1 MKLTPPYESGPSV
14 TTTVA
19 TTRRQPTDQP
29 APPVA
34 LSLATAEPLQGF
46 VVSAVVAPP
55 GAPEWAGQLEDLG
68 FIAGEQVSLM
78 ARSKPDTD
86 PLVVR
91 IGLSTFALRRVEA
104 ACIHVTPAPS

>member
-1 MKLTPPYESGPSV
+1 MKLTPPYEAGPSV
-14 TTTVA
+14 AA
-19 TTRRQPTDQP
+19 TATDTRRQP
-29 APPVA
+29 A

-78 ARSKPDTD
+78 ARSKPGTD

-104 ACIHVTPAPS
+104 ACIHVTPARG

>member
-1 MKLTPPYESGPSV
+1 M
-14 TTTVA
+14 
-19 TTRRQPTDQP
+19 
-29 APPVA
+29 
-34 LSLATAEPLQGF
+34 AEPLQGF

-68 FIAGEQVSLM
+68 FIAGEPVSLM
-78 ARSKPDTD
+78 ARSKPGTD

-104 ACIHVTPAPS
+104 ACIHVTPARG